1 MQTYSL
7 LMEDGRWRLIMAANH
22 LIAINYAD
30 KTGKVL
36 QWHEANVI
44 PPEAVV
50 EKIYNGER
58 NVFFQPENCDFE
70 IFGFYEEFMDVEMN
84 KWLGIRFLQ
93 GMPSRKLGADGQIQY
108 NLTESLVL
116 KKGPNEI
123 LVKASARKPIK
134 VSAMLQVLCGQTKV
148 NKHE

>member
-7 LMEDGRWRLIMAANH
+7 LMEDGKRRLIMAANH

-30 KTGKVL
+30 KTGKVV
-36 QWHEANVI
+36 QWQEANVI
-44 PPEAVV
+44 PLEAFV

-70 IFGFYEEFMDVEMN
+70 IFGFYEEFMDVEIN

-93 GMPSRKLGADGQIQY
+93 GMPLRKLGADGQIQY
-108 NLTESLVL
+108 NLTEPLVL

-123 LVKASARKPIK
+123 LVKASKQKPIK
-134 VSAMLQVLCGQTKV
+134 VSAMLQVLCGQLKV
-148 NKHE
+148 K